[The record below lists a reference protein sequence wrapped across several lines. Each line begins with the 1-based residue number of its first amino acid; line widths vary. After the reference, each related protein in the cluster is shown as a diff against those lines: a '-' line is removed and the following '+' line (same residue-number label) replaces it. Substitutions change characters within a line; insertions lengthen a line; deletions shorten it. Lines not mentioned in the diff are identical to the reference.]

1 MKILAD
7 LHLHSKYS
15 RATSPQ
21 MTPKSLSDAAK
32 VKGLNL
38 LGTGDFTHPKYL
50 EELKQILKPTGNG
63 FFEYN
68 KTYFVL
74 QTEISNMY
82 TQDGKGRR
90 VHNIIYAPDFETVD
104 QINSELDK
112 WGRRDYDGRPIFG
125 KSCIELAEM
134 LFSVSKDIMLVP
146 AHLWTPWFGA
156 MGDKSYFNSL
166 DECYGEYT
174 SKIHAVET
182 GLSSDP
188 EMNWRWSKLDKF
200 TLISN
205 SDAHSAWP
213 WRLGRECNIFD
224 IEPTYQNLKNAI
236 ETRKNFLET
245 IEVDPSYGKYHFDG
259 HRNCNTSFTPEE
271 SKKHSNICPVCKKP
285 LIIGVM
291 NRVEQFADRPEG
303 FKPKDAV
310 DFKKLIPLHEIL
322 SAFLRKGVAT
332 KTVWREF
339 YKLTDGD
346 SELSVLLEKSQKD
359 LEKKTSLGIA
369 DAIIKSRN
377 GEIKIKP
384 GYDGVYGV
392 PIFESLPEHDV
403 KQKALGEF

>member
-15 RATSPQ
+15 RATSKQ

-50 EELKQILKPTGNG
+50 EELKQILNPTGNG

-68 KTYFVL
+68 KIYFVL
-74 QTEISNMY
+74 QAEISNMY

-90 VHNIIYAPDFETVD
+90 VHNVIYAPDFETVD

-134 LFSVSKDIMLVP
+134 LFSISKDIMLVP

-156 MGDKSYFNSL
+156 MGDKSFFNSL
-166 DECYGEYT
+166 DECYGEYI
-174 SKIHAVET
+174 SKIKAIET

-188 EMNWRWSKLDKF
+188 EMNWRWSYMDKF

-213 WRLGRECNIFD
+213 WRLGRECNVFD
-224 IEPTYQNLKNAI
+224 FEPTYKNLRNAI
-236 ETRKNFLET
+236 EARKNFLYT
-245 IEVDPSYGKYHFDG
+245 IEVDPAYGKYHVDG
-259 HRNCNTSFTPEE
+259 HRNCNISMEPEE
-271 SKKHSNICPVCKKP
+271 TKKHNGICPKCKKP

-303 FKPKDAV
+303 FKPKDAI

-322 SAFLRKGVAT
+322 AAFLKKGVAT
-332 KTVWREF
+332 KTVASEAN
-339 YKLTDGD
+339 KLTEGD
-346 SELSVLLEKSQKD
+346 SELSVLLEKSEEE
-359 LEKKTSLGIA
+359 LTKKSSPQIA
-369 DAIIKSRN
+369 NAIIKSRN

-392 PIFESLPEHDV
+392 PIFEELPD
-403 KQKALGEF
+403 KQKKLGGY